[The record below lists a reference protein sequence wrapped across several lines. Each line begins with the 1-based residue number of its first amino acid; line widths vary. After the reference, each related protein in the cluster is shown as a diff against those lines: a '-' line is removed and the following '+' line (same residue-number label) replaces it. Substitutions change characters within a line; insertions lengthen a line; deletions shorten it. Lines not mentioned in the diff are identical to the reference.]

1 MPTTLQKRSPAPAN
15 DQRASTTPPTTGSN
29 AWHQSQTYAIDIVQT
44 LRVTSDEPL
53 TRRTI
58 DAVKKS
64 LGKLG
69 LGTGDRGCVSDDEG
83 GVGLRVV
90 QTGLEVVRGSGGT
103 NLKSTTPPSPSPPP
117 RPHTASPGGSG
128 KQKKDHAK
136 QAVQQPAKRILFYHV
151 RDPYYGFTNFS
162 PDLVEYRGKQYPTS
176 EHLFQSLK
184 VSEGQW
190 TLTTWADR
198 SVAQGV
204 YVSLEPVR
212 RGWGAT
218 PMMHRRDLTLVTP
231 QFLDHRPEL
240 AEHIRTCSPR
250 PRVVFDETHRFN
262 PEVRPDWLRVRV
274 DMMDLVLWHKFT
286 QNDHLKQELLSTG
299 EAELVEDSDKDAF
312 WGVGP
317 DGKGENQLG
326 KALQRLRAKLRDEAS
341 TKPSQQR

>member
-1 MPTTLQKRSPAPAN
+1 MVVARFSHYTAAEQCQPPYKNDYPRLPTTN
-15 DQRASTTPPTTGSN
+15 
-29 AWHQSQTYAIDIVQT
+29 TYAIDIVQT

-90 QTGLEVVRGSGGT
+90 QTGLEVVRGNGDA
-103 NLKSTTPPSPSPPP
+103 NLKSTNPPSPSPPP
-117 RPHTASPGGSG
+117 RPHTASPDGSG
-128 KQKKDHAK
+128 KQTKDHAK
-136 QAVQQPAKRILFYHV
+136 GGVQQPAKRILFYHV

-162 PDLVEYRGKQYPTS
+162 PDVVEYRGKQYPTS

-184 VSEGQW
+184 
-190 TLTTWADR
+190 
-198 SVAQGV
+198 
-204 YVSLEPVR
+204 
-212 RGWGAT
+212 
-218 PMMHRRDLTLVTP
+218 
-231 QFLDHRPEL
+231 FLDHRPEL

-326 KALQRLRAKLRDEAS
+326 KALQRLRAKLRNDAS